1 MKKVFFVVLL
11 VLLWSVSGAIAGELK
26 VGDKASDWSFVD
38 GDGKAFTMQN
48 WAGKVLLVNYVD
60 PDESDLNEHFTDA
73 MKKAK
78 DDGLLTDTD
87 YAGMGI
93 ADCDASWKP
102 DGLIKSFGAA
112 KAKNIRPSSFLIT
125 MQSLRNAWGLQ
136 KDSANAI
143 LLDKNGICRAIV
155 RGRVPDDQVAAIV
168 QLAIDLQN
176 E

>member
-1 MKKVFFVVLL
+1 
-11 VLLWSVSGAIAGELK
+11 
-26 VGDKASDWSFVD
+26 
-38 GDGKAFTMQN
+38 
-48 WAGKVLLVNYVD
+48 
-60 PDESDLNEHFTDA
+60 
-73 MKKAK
+73 
-78 DDGLLTDTD
+78 
-87 YAGMGI
+87 MGI

-125 MQSLRNAWGLQ
+125 MHRYEIAWGLQ